1 MGKYF
6 EQKVNFLAQM
16 RSIHTDCKKIVKEYS
31 DGEMPFYEY
40 KAKMKK
46 CTERM

>member
-1 MGKYF
+1 
-6 EQKVNFLAQM
+6 M
-16 RSIHTDCKKIVKEYS
+16 RSIHTDCKKIVREYS

-46 CTERM
+46 CLDRKSKISVYTTFNVEM